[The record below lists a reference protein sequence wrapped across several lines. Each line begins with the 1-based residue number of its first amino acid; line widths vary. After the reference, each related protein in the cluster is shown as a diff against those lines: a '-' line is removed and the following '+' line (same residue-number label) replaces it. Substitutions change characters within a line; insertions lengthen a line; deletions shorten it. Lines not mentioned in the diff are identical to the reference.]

1 MFTLLTGIGLGWLF
15 FKLQD
20 RHTQKQVRK
29 IEEDK
34 TIASQNKHLE
44 HWIQTRFKELA
55 KEQEAYERVCS
66 INKALHEKYLND
78 FESFKQATIDEHIA
92 KENKV
97 REVWEKREAERKAKK
112 KEFAKK
118 HLNNGGEQ

>member
-20 RHTQKQVRK
+20 RHTKKQVRK

-44 HWIQTRFKELA
+44 NWLQTRSKELA
-55 KEQEAYERVCS
+55 KEQKAYERECS

-78 FESFKQATIDEHIA
+78 FEAFK
-92 KENKV
+92 
-97 REVWEKREAERKAKK
+97 
-112 KEFAKK
+112 
-118 HLNNGGEQ
+118 